1 MMEESKIVLKAD
13 HITKT
18 FGGLKAIDN
27 ASLYLKQDEILG
39 LIGPNGAGKTTMFNM
54 ISGTLPLTSGTIT
67 VNGEVISKPT
77 ANVEEL

>member
-1 MMEESKIVLKAD
+1 MRFAAPVLRWL
-13 HITKT
+13 TS
-18 FGGLKAIDN
+18 IDN